1 MALATT
7 QNIIYTF
14 WQMTKTDVLTFV
26 IPNTLFGLIGVLSK
40 PALTTIEDANVNQA
54 FSRLPQVLI
63 FNWLNVLVFELANQR
78 LPNSIKEDSLNKPWR
93 PIPSGLLTP
102 IQMRWLLL
110 FALPCALI
118 TNWSLGAWKETALL
132 FNLTWIYNDLGA
144 GNENPILRNFVIGV
158 AFGLYNGGSLLVA
171 CASEC
176 SITSEGFHWILM
188 ISAAIMCTMHIQ
200 DLQDQIGDRARNR
213 RTIPLVLG
221 DYTARWTVAIMI
233 IVWSIICPI
242 FLGLKHAFV
251 TIYVVIG
258 ALVAYRTVQIRGP
271 SADHISWI
279 CWAGWLVSLYT
290 QPLVKGGMLDSV
302 V

>member
-7 QNIIYTF
+7 RNIINTF
-14 WQMTKTDVLTFV
+14 WQMTKSDILTFV

-40 PALTTIEDANVNQA
+40 PALTTIEDASVSQA
-54 FSRLPQVLI
+54 FSRLPHVI
-63 FNWLNVLVFELANQR
+63 VFNWLNVLVFELANQR
-78 LPNSIKEDSLNKPWR
+78 LPDSIKEDGLNKPWR

-110 FALPCALI
+110 LALPCVLI
-118 TNWSLGAWKETALL
+118 TSWSLGAWKETALL

-144 GNENPILRNFVIGV
+144 GNEDPILRNLVIGI
-158 AFGLYNGGSLLVA
+158 AFGIYNGGSLRVA

-176 SITSEGFHWILM
+176 SITSEEFHWIFI
-188 ISAAIMCTMHIQ
+188 ISAAITCTMHIQ
-200 DLQDQIGDRARNR
+200 DLQDQVGDRARNR

-221 DYTARWTVAIMI
+221 DYAARWTVAIMI
-233 IVWSIICPI
+233 TVWSIICPI
-242 FLGLKHAFV
+242 FLGLKHASV

-279 CWAGWLVSLYT
+279 YWAGWLVSLYT
-290 QPLVKGGMLDSV
+290 LPLVKGGMFDTV